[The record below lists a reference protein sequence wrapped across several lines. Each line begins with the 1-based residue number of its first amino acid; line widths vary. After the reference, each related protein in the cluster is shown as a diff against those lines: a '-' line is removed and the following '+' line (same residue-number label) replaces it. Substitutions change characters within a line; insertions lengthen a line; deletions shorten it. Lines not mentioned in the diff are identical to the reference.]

1 MVNYGAS
8 KKRITL
14 DHLFLTFKSFLD
26 RWHLKF
32 RSSINNT

>member
-1 MVNYGAS
+1 MINYGAS

-26 RWHLKF
+26 RPLNL
-32 RSSINNT
+32 SSV